1 VSSSAPVKKLETN
14 YFRWVFR
21 HDGHYYMTYTNNDNI
36 TLYRND
42 VLTDWNNAE
51 SKLIF
56 KPEPGFN
63 YSTDLWAPEVH
74 NINGNWYVF
83 RSLQR
88 LA

>member
-1 VSSSAPVKKLETN
+1 LIRS
-14 YFRWVFR
+14 RWVFR
-21 HDGHYYMTYTNNDNI
+21 HNDYYYMTYTNNENI
-36 TLYRND
+36 TLYRSN

-74 NINGNWYVF
+74 NLDGNWLV
-83 RSLQR
+83 STLEQ
-88 LA
+88 LVHG